1 MSMLDEALREE
12 ASSRRDRSFVGRIKD
27 IIPWK
32 GDSLRELIRKTVFIV
47 AVGVLAKSAYD
58 AYIYNFGSKDMI
70 NDQQYIS
77 DLFNNPEA
85 AETTAPDVEDAPNVT
100 VNEDENADVPATDNP
115 AQEETPVN
123 PEDLKYPA
131 GMMPNFR
138 PIYDINPDVVGYISI
153 DGIYID
159 DSLPEDERELAI
171 NYAVVQGEDNDYYL
185 SHDIYKKEKDYGA
198 LYIDHRATVAGENR
212 SSNVTIY
219 GHDMKTGYYFGSLD
233 AYKKGATFVSEHR
246 IVDFSTLYERE
257 KYIIFGCFLVSVH
270 EEDDNQPIFRY
281 HNCVE
286 FNTPED
292 FDYWYANVMYRNYYK
307 TDIDCDI
314 NDEYL
319 TLSTC
324 SNEIYDSRFVIVA
337 RKLRDGEDPSVY
349 EYKANPRAHK
359 PAKLYTAYGNVA
371 PVDDGPDYQIYQPEE

>member
-1 MSMLDEALREE
+1 MSMLDEARRE
-12 ASSRRDRSFVGRIKD
+12 AAANSRDRSFMGRLKD
-27 IIPWK
+27 IVPWK
-32 GDSLRELIRKTVFIV
+32 GDDLRELIRKSVFIV
-47 AVGVLAKSAYD
+47 AVCVLAKSGYD

-77 DLFNNPEA
+77 NLFNNPDSANTDSADKPQEN
-85 AETTAPDVEDAPNVT
+85 TPAPDSGETAAP
-100 VNEDENADVPATDNP
+100 ENPGAQDVPAQTVT
-115 AQEETPVN
+115 ES
-123 PEDLKYPA
+123 KYPE
-131 GMMPNFR
+131 GMMANFQ

-159 DSLPEDERELAI
+159 DSKPEDERELAI
-171 NYAVVQGEDNDYYL
+171 NYAVVQSDDNDYYL
-185 SHDIYKKEKDYGA
+185 SHDIYRQEKDYGA
-198 LYIDHRATVAGENR
+198 LYIDYRATVAGENR

-233 AYKKGATFVSEHR
+233 AYKKGASFVSEHR

-257 KYIIFGCFLVSVH
+257 KYVIFAAFLVSVH

-286 FNTPED
+286 FNNDAE
-292 FDYWYANVMYRNYYK
+292 FDYWYKNVMYRNYYK
-307 TDIDCDI
+307 TDIDCNID
-314 NDEYL
+314 DEYL

-337 RKLRDGEDPSVY
+337 RKVREGEDPSVY
-349 EYKANPRAHK
+349 EYRSNPRAHK
-359 PAKLYTAYGNVA
+359 PAKLYTAYGNEA
-371 PVDDGPDYQIYQPEE
+371 PVDDGPDYEVYKPE

>member
-1 MSMLDEALREE
+1 MSMLDEARREE
-12 ASSRRDRSFVGRIKD
+12 ASSSRDRSFMGRVKD

-32 GDSLRELIRKTVFIV
+32 GDDIRELVRKTVFII
-47 AVGVLAKSAYD
+47 AVCVLAKSAYD

-77 DLFNNPEA
+77 DLFNNPDTVQ
-85 AETTAPDVEDAPNVT
+85 TTAPETDIQPDIK
-100 VNEDENADVPATDNP
+100 DENVDGDDTVEPGP
-115 AQEETPVN
+115 QEDSGSIQTE
-123 PEDLKYPA
+123 EDLKYPA
-131 GMMPNFR
+131 GMLVNFR
-138 PIYDINPDVVGYISI
+138 PIYDINPDVAGYISI

-159 DSLPEDERELAI
+159 DSLPEDQRELAI
-171 NYAVVQGEDNDYYL
+171 NYAVVQADDNDYYL
-185 SHDIYKKEKDYGA
+185 SHDIYQKEKDYGA
-198 LYIDHRATVAGENR
+198 LYIDYRATVAGENR

-246 IVDFSTLYERE
+246 IVDFSTLYEHE
-257 KYIIFGCFLVSVH
+257 KYIVFACFLVSVH

-281 HNCVE
+281 HNCVD
-286 FNTPED
+286 FNTDAD
-292 FDYWYANVMYRNYYK
+292 FDYWYKNVMYRNYYN
-307 TDIDCDI
+307 TNIDCNID
-314 NDEYL
+314 DEYL

-324 SNEIYDSRFVIVA
+324 SNEIYDSRFVIVT

-349 EYKANPRAHK
+349 EYSANPKAHK

-371 PVDDGPDYQIYQPEE
+371 PVDDGPDYEIYQPE